1 MGHSHS
7 STHKRLRSISSMR
20 NCGEFTEVVDL
31 EFSDAGMFSDPPAPK
46 NPQETTA
53 NDVNLSKKEMEQN
66 NITGKEQLSAL
77 THLQYPKDLL
87 LLETQVAELDEKV
100 NKLSPEELFVYFP
113 SLKDDL
119 HNCWQKVYSI
129 KEENSQTKL
138 KKHQII
144 DHIRE
149 LLRLLNARL
158 QRRQFRQ

>member
-7 STHKRLRSISSMR
+7 STHKRLRSISSSR

-31 EFSDAGMFSDPPAPK
+31 EFSDAGTFCEFPAPK
-46 NPQETTA
+46 NPQETNA
-53 NDVNLSKKEMEQN
+53 NDVILSKREMEPN
-66 NITGKEQLSAL
+66 KERLSTL
-77 THLQYPKDLL
+77 MHLEYPKDLVQ
-87 LLETQVAELDEKV
+87 LETQVEELDEKV

-158 QRRQFRQ
+158 QRREFEH